1 MPTLELDHLTKT
13 YGTGDATV
21 HALTDM
27 TFTVAPGEIYGFVG
41 SNGAGKST
49 AMRITLGVLAPDSGE
64 ARVDGVRINDDIRRT
79 IGYMPE
85 ERGLY
90 DKERITDQLIFFG
103 RLHGLTKQAA
113 TRNTADLLDQLG
125 LAGRAQSKLQE
136 LSLGNQQRVQL
147 AASLIHDP
155 ELLIL
160 DEPFSG
166 LDPVAVSVMSDLLVA
181 KAAEGVPV
189 LFSSHQLDL
198 VQRLC
203 HRVGII
209 TAGEMRA
216 QGTVTAREIQ
226 VAVHSKGL
234 VITAALTLVAVVAGI
249 LGVHFF
255 GGDDDE
261 APDLVVTGMD
271 TTAVSRVLGDSV
283 DVTAAPDRDAAVAAV
298 KDDGKD
304 GALIRGDDGFEL
316 VTDGTAD
323 PVVASAAQIAASA
336 VAQDEALTAVG
347 VAPEAFAAAL
357 PDATVHATD
366 VSDAAR
372 EDRLPAIVTTMVG
385 TMVILMF
392 ILTFSANVGGRVTE
406 EKSSRVVEII
416 LATIRPLELL
426 AGKVL
431 AMLVVGLAC
440 TAVIL
445 AVALA
450 TMSAIGVLADVD
462 LSPAIVLVLLVAYIL
477 GMLFFSALY
486 AAAGSLVSKAEEL
499 SSTQM
504 PVMLVFFAVMY
515 PPLLGFNS
523 LDSTFLQ
530 VLSWI
535 PPMSLGLAPL
545 QFAAG
550 NFSLWQLGAS
560 FVVLAAATVLVLLLV
575 ARIYRSAILNNGR
588 RLSWFRALRTA

>member
-166 LDPVAVSVMSDLLVA
+166 LDPVAVSVMSDLLIA

-216 QGTVTAREIQ
+216 QGTVTDLRNSGPVRYEVRTAARGWLPPG
-226 VAVHSKGL
+226 AVIVDDDREQDAVVVDPGDNDDQTIL
-234 VITAALTLVAVVAGI
+234 TAALAAGP
-249 LGVHFF
+249 VHGFTRRI
-255 GGDDDE
+255 
-261 APDLVVTGMD
+261 PDLTDLFKEVV
-271 TTAVSRVLGDSV
+271 
-283 DVTAAPDRDAAVAAV
+283 
-298 KDDGKD
+298 
-304 GALIRGDDGFEL
+304 
-316 VTDGTAD
+316 
-323 PVVASAAQIAASA
+323 
-336 VAQDEALTAVG
+336 
-347 VAPEAFAAAL
+347 
-357 PDATVHATD
+357 
-366 VSDAAR
+366 
-372 EDRLPAIVTTMVG
+372 
-385 TMVILMF
+385 
-392 ILTFSANVGGRVTE
+392 
-406 EKSSRVVEII
+406 SS
-416 LATIRPLELL
+416 
-426 AGKVL
+426 
-431 AMLVVGLAC
+431 
-440 TAVIL
+440 
-445 AVALA
+445 
-450 TMSAIGVLADVD
+450 
-462 LSPAIVLVLLVAYIL
+462 
-477 GMLFFSALY
+477 
-486 AAAGSLVSKAEEL
+486 
-499 SSTQM
+499 
-504 PVMLVFFAVMY
+504 
-515 PPLLGFNS
+515 
-523 LDSTFLQ
+523 
-530 VLSWI
+530 
-535 PPMSLGLAPL
+535 
-545 QFAAG
+545 
-550 NFSLWQLGAS
+550 
-560 FVVLAAATVLVLLLV
+560 
-575 ARIYRSAILNNGR
+575 
-588 RLSWFRALRTA
+588 

>member
-13 YGTGDATV
+13 YGSGDSV
-21 HALTDM
+21 VRALTDM

-216 QGTVTAREIQ
+216 QGTVTDLRNSGPVRYEVRTAARGWLPPG
-226 VAVHSKGL
+226 AVIVDEDQDAVVVDPGDNDDQTIL
-234 VITAALTLVAVVAGI
+234 TAALAAGP
-249 LGVHFF
+249 VHGFTRRI
-255 GGDDDE
+255 
-261 APDLVVTGMD
+261 PDLTDLFKEVV
-271 TTAVSRVLGDSV
+271 
-283 DVTAAPDRDAAVAAV
+283 
-298 KDDGKD
+298 
-304 GALIRGDDGFEL
+304 
-316 VTDGTAD
+316 
-323 PVVASAAQIAASA
+323 
-336 VAQDEALTAVG
+336 
-347 VAPEAFAAAL
+347 
-357 PDATVHATD
+357 
-366 VSDAAR
+366 
-372 EDRLPAIVTTMVG
+372 
-385 TMVILMF
+385 
-392 ILTFSANVGGRVTE
+392 
-406 EKSSRVVEII
+406 SS
-416 LATIRPLELL
+416 
-426 AGKVL
+426 
-431 AMLVVGLAC
+431 
-440 TAVIL
+440 
-445 AVALA
+445 
-450 TMSAIGVLADVD
+450 
-462 LSPAIVLVLLVAYIL
+462 
-477 GMLFFSALY
+477 
-486 AAAGSLVSKAEEL
+486 
-499 SSTQM
+499 
-504 PVMLVFFAVMY
+504 
-515 PPLLGFNS
+515 
-523 LDSTFLQ
+523 
-530 VLSWI
+530 
-535 PPMSLGLAPL
+535 
-545 QFAAG
+545 
-550 NFSLWQLGAS
+550 
-560 FVVLAAATVLVLLLV
+560 
-575 ARIYRSAILNNGR
+575 
-588 RLSWFRALRTA
+588 